1 MTIKEFFSIK
11 KNFFFWGNLLA
22 MAIVA
27 VGLVWGVFK
36 WLDHYTDHDV
46 AVSVPEVIGLQW
58 DEAEALLRKH
68 TLTPVVSDSTY
79 NPSKPGGIILD
90 MTPAQG
96 SVVKE
101 GRSVYLTVNTNRPP
115 MRVIPD
121 LIDNSSLREAEAKLK
136 AMGFVLAENDTIE
149 GEQDWIYGIKY
160 KGASLKN
167 GDEVPLGAT
176 LVLEVGGGE
185 YMFMEEMM
193 GDSLSG
199 GARNFQSEEATVVD
213 DSWFE

>member
-1 MTIKEFFSIK
+1 MTIKEFFSFK

-22 MAIVA
+22 MVLVA

-36 WLDHYTDHDV
+36 WLDHYTDHNIAVTVPDV
-46 AVSVPEVIGLQW
+46 KGLQRV
-58 DEAEALLRKH
+58 EAETLLRQHK
-68 TLTPVVSDSTY
+68 LNPVVSDSTY
-79 NPSKPGGIILD
+79 NTSQPGGVILD
-90 MTPAQG
+90 MNPAQG

-101 GRSVYLTVNTNRPP
+101 GRAVYITVNTNRPP

-121 LIDNSSLREAEAKLK
+121 LIDNSSLREAEAKLR

-160 KGASLKN
+160 KGASLQN
-167 GDEVPLGAT
+167 GDEVPIGAT

-185 YMFMEEMM
+185 YMFMEEML
-193 GDSLSG
+193 GDSLPSSG
-199 GARNFQSEEATVVD
+199 NGVRGAEATVVD